1 MKTDFGSWILDFRLD
16 DLHKRLSLCM
26 QSIIKNRKS
35 EMCAVAITA
44 LLAFGCQSNGPT
56 TQPAS
61 MSERQDQA
69 MKDPFSYGP
78 AEHDGKGAK
87 EVKKRDESLKG
98 DWERFWNP

>member
-1 MKTDFGSWILDFRLD
+1 
-16 DLHKRLSLCM
+16 
-26 QSIIKNRKS
+26 
-35 EMCAVAITA
+35 
-44 LLAFGCQSNGPT
+44 
-56 TQPAS
+56 